1 MAYYVSMFVLSA
13 TSLSWANL
21 PSVYERLQNKL
32 EIKVRVSQE
41 KDHQN
46 LDNILSIFS
55 QYNPTIQS
63 NQF

>member
-1 MAYYVSMFVLSA
+1 MAYYVSMFVLRA